1 MSLASL
7 PFAALV
13 AIRLAAGPS
22 PGAPV
27 PEALRNP
34 VDVLR
39 SPVADVLRSAATL
52 ERPFAVRPFR
62 NDATAVFWLSDAQGY
77 IWQLDRKATIVGV
90 LTDCEEPAGIKV
102 DRNGNLWAAC
112 TDGSTIQEYTPG
124 ASTASLVLDDTPG
137 FYPNDVAVDEH
148 GDVYAVNI
156 EGIVCRASSCTSY
169 PGNVVYWKAAQRS
182 NGALP
187 TGVIADP
194 NMYEGSFIDTDDAG
208 NLYVDMLNQAAFAG
222 ETDRIGSPREPHP
235 SITNLGIDPDVPGG
249 VYVSNGGTVL
259 NVLDQQARTIGRYR
273 LPGITSLGVL
283 GSLPQNY
290 EKSAQPIG
298 FGFSKGDRSVAVADA
313 GCRALDLGAVQANTF
328 VQLLNASFVD
338 PVGAAF
344 VTSDK

>member
-22 PGAPV
+22 PGGPV
-27 PEALRNP
+27 TEALRI
-34 VDVLR
+34 
-39 SPVADVLRSAATL
+39 PVADVLRSVATL
-52 ERPFAVRPFR
+52 ERPFAARPFR

-90 LTDCEEPAGIKV
+90 LTDCEEP
-102 DRNGNLWAAC
+102 
-112 TDGSTIQEYTPG
+112 DGSTIQEYTPG